1 MHRSER
7 EALTGYLAGQWQ
19 SHMYPL
25 EDAKRPLTHATMSCK
40 NSNQTSETRWV
51 RTLIKS
57 PRIPPWSAPRW
68 ARSSG
73 APAEPAPGPKSLDC
87 GTIHHDQSDWT
98 LHERRSEREGG
109 GGAGKGRQS
118 WPPELAS
125 GAASAPCH
133 GRAERHL
140 QRGAPAVLRGG
151 ARRGHRIA
159 GRALVT
165 ECCRRCID
173 GSAWPIR
180 ATRGCHG
187 IGGPMV
193 APDMV
198 PTPRGPRPAARARPE
213 EPPAPSRERYALRPT
228 SWAHGAP
235 DVTSWPDLREF
246 MARLT
251 GRPPAPRAP

>member
-109 GGAGKGRQS
+109 GGLG
-118 WPPELAS
+118 
-125 GAASAPCH
+125 
-133 GRAERHL
+133 
-140 QRGAPAVLRGG
+140 RGG
-151 ARRGHRIA
+151 N
-159 GRALVT
+159 
-165 ECCRRCID
+165 
-173 GSAWPIR
+173 
-180 ATRGCHG
+180 HG
-187 IGGPMV
+187 PQN
-193 APDMV
+193 
-198 PTPRGPRPAARARPE
+198 
-213 EPPAPSRERYALRPT
+213 
-228 SWAHGAP
+228 W
-235 DVTSWPDLREF
+235 
-246 MARLT
+246 
-251 GRPPAPRAP
+251 PPAPRAPHATDGRSDTYSAGRPPCCAVGRGADIASLVGPW

>member
-40 NSNQTSETRWV
+40 NSNQTSESRWV

-109 GGAGKGRQS
+109 GG
-118 WPPELAS
+118 WE
-125 GAASAPCH
+125 GAAIMAPRT
-133 GRAERHL
+133 GLRRRERPMP
-140 QRGAPAVLRGG
+140 RTGGATPTARG
-151 ARRGHRIA
+151 ARR
-159 GRALVT
+159 
-165 ECCRRCID
+165 
-173 GSAWPIR
+173 
-180 ATRGCHG
+180 
-187 IGGPMV
+187 
-193 APDMV
+193 
-198 PTPRGPRPAARARPE
+198 AARWGAAR
-213 EPPAPSRERYALRPT
+213 T
-228 SWAHGAP
+228 SHRWSGP
-235 DVTSWPDLREF
+235 GD
-246 MARLT
+246 
-251 GRPPAPRAP
+251 